1 MVLTNDRDSDRGMDD
16 ERDRDRRRRDR
27 DRQSRLSNDRS
38 NNDRDRSP
46 RGKKKSVRVFIS
58 NIPYEYRWQEL
69 KDLFREHVG
78 EVAFVELFVDENE
91 KPRGCGIIE
100 FSTSSLAK
108 EAVDKMHRFD
118 LKGRKLVV
126 KEDNDVERDKYG
138 RILPRSQR
146 GGGGSGGGNSDNNRN
161 RDNDSRNSN
170 WNELPSLVSGGNSGS
185 SGKWGNT
192 YGLSTQFLES
202 LNITPPLL
210 PKCFVANLDYKVDEK
225 KLREVFRL
233 AGRVIH
239 AEISVDKEGKSRGFG
254 TVEYEHPVEAVQAIS
269 MLHNQRLYDRAI
281 SVRIDRVDKGDGLPP
296 KLPEGLKGLGM
307 GLGANGAPL
316 IDVARNLPNQTS
328 TQQQQ
333 QPISPA
339 VAALPSVTNL
349 ATAALVNNLL
359 SGNAGGTADLSSLAS
374 AVNPLAALTSAHH
387 NAGNPLA
394 SSLLG
399 GAAATGGL
407 SGGLGSMLGT
417 SLGRNTTSDFD
428 SLSAALSGGGGTGLG
443 SSLTDRGLNDRNRS
457 SLGTSGNSAGNNSS
471 SSSDTIVI
479 KNLPSGTTWQQLR
492 DKCRDAGDV
501 KFAEMR
507 GKDTGVVQFASQWD
521 AQRAI
526 SMLDEVVNSFTIP
539 FMGFTA
545 FEFSCTT
552 DLKFHNR
559 PDSRRLNS
567 FFCVLRFGSWI
578 ADFLRVASFYVQ
590 VVETAMKEVI
600 LHHTKQ

>member
-27 DRQSRLSNDRS
+27 DRQSRQSNDRS

-78 EVAFVELFVDENE
+78 EVSFVELFVDENE

-138 RILPRSQR
+138 RILPRNQR
-146 GGGGSGGGNSDNNRN
+146 GGGGGGNSDNNRN

-170 WNELPSLVSGGNSGS
+170 WNELPSLVSGSNSGS
-185 SGKWGNT
+185 SNKWGNT

-333 QPISPA
+333 QQPVSPA

-359 SGNAGGTADLSSLAS
+359 GGNSGGTTDLSSLAN

-387 NAGNPLA
+387 TANNPLA

-399 GAAATGGL
+399 SAAAGGGL
-407 SGGLGSMLGT
+407 SSMLGS

-428 SLSAALSGGGGTGLG
+428 SLSAALSGAGGTGLG
-443 SSLTDRGLNDRNRS
+443 SSLTDRGLSDRNRS
-457 SLGTSGNSAGNNSS
+457 SLNSGNSAGTNSNS
-471 SSSDTIVI
+471 TSDTIVI

-526 SMLDEVVNSFTIP
+526 SMLDGI
-539 FMGFTA
+539 
-545 FEFSCTT
+545 
-552 DLKFHNR
+552 
-559 PDSRRLNS
+559 
-567 FFCVLRFGSWI
+567 
-578 ADFLRVASFYVQ
+578 RVDGRIMDVRYY
-590 VVETAMKEVI
+590 
-600 LHHTKQ
+600 